1 MRESQRRYGF
11 ERSASRGE
19 LAPRDELFEQLEVA
33 RGWASQRII
42 ESPRS
47 HPVPDRDANEVRAA
61 HHGQHKMVRAV
72 LLSQVEPDHGDEFV
86 VRAWVSYPATADQ
99 VLGLALAWTPRA
111 VYVEWEGNG
120 TPRAWVWASAVE
132 RATAN
137 QAAL

>member
-1 MRESQRRYGF
+1 
-11 ERSASRGE
+11 
-19 LAPRDELFEQLEVA
+19 
-33 RGWASQRII
+33 
-42 ESPRS
+42 
-47 HPVPDRDANEVRAA
+47 
-61 HHGQHKMVRAV
+61 MVRAV

-86 VRAWVSYPATADQ
+86 VRAYSLTAAELGGLPAAMAGAPTPVRAWVSYPATADQ